1 MLFFLTVE
9 IILSSCTLV
18 AFCGLSGLLVFLS
31 SSFFLIAQHCSFGKM
46 SSDMFILFFSLVM
59 VSFTCTVISLDFP
72 NMESSSEWLQNAFI
86 TIRIN
91 SRCLICLICD
101 EIITSHESVYWQIIQ
116 LIGTLFKNCKLL
128 MEHFCQTPWIKSKTL
143 QFNHILIV
151 WCILGSVQRQNYK
164 KMSLHI
170 WIWL

>member
-1 MLFFLTVE
+1 
-9 IILSSCTLV
+9 
-18 AFCGLSGLLVFLS
+18 
-31 SSFFLIAQHCSFGKM
+31 M

-59 VSFTCTVISLDFP
+59 VSFTCTVISLDLP
-72 NMESSSEWLQNAFI
+72 NMESSSERLQNAFI

-101 EIITSHESVYWQIIQ
+101 EITTSHESVYWQIIQ

-151 WCILGSVQRQNYK
+151 WCILGSVQRRNYK
-164 KMSLHI
+164 KKCHCTYGSDCKSENKSHAYTAVKTQRDNEKKVFVNSI
-170 WIWL
+170 Y

>member
-1 MLFFLTVE
+1 MHFGCLLWSFRSFGVSFF
-9 IILSSCTLV
+9 
-18 AFCGLSGLLVFLS
+18 F
-31 SSFFLIAQHCSFGKM
+31 FFLIAQHCSFGKM

-164 KMSLHI
+164 KNVIAHMDLI
-170 WIWL
+170 VNLRTNPTLIQL